1 MNSKVIRPRPQ
12 FLTSLLLCL
21 GFSATLVA
29 CGGDSSN
36 SKSSPT
42 ATASAVETAM
52 ASPSAAAPVSPSA
65 IASPIDT
72 PSSSPIVSPT
82 SNLGNTGSNSGSTGS
97 NNPGSIGNNSGITGN
112 NSGTS
117 TTPRKRK
124 KVKQRPAK
132 QSEKNGVVEKEGR
145 ASTNP
150 TRNRK
155 SDPEKAPGALDS
167 TPAESDKPKKNSQT
181 KKQSGSTQ
189 KPKKPKIE
197 KEDESNAPTTA
208 PRSPGN
214 SDQGSDGQ

>member
-52 ASPSAAAPVSPSA
+52 ASPSATAPVSPSA
-65 IASPIDT
+65 IASPIGT
-72 PSSSPIVSPT
+72 PSTSPIVSPT
-82 SNLGNTGSNSGSTGS
+82 SNSGSTGS
-97 NNPGSIGNNSGITGN
+97 TGNNPGITGN
-112 NSGTS
+112 NSGTN

-132 QSEKNGVVEKEGR
+132 QSENNGVVEKEGK

-150 TRNRK
+150 TRTRK
-155 SDPEKAPGALDS
+155 SDPEQEPGALDS
-167 TPAESDKPKKNSQT
+167 TPADSDKPKKNSQT
-181 KKQSGSTQ
+181 KKQSGNTQ

-214 SDQGSDGQ
+214 SEQGSDGQ

>member
-1 MNSKVIRPRPQ
+1 M
-12 FLTSLLLCL
+12 
-21 GFSATLVA
+21 
-29 CGGDSSN
+29 
-36 SKSSPT
+36 
-42 ATASAVETAM
+42 
-52 ASPSAAAPVSPSA
+52 
-65 IASPIDT
+65 ASPIDT
-72 PSSSPIVSPT
+72 PSPIVSPT
-82 SNLGNTGSNSGSTGS
+82 SNLGNTGSNSGSNGSTGS

-112 NSGTS
+112 NSGAS
-117 TTPRKRK
+117 PTPRKRK

-150 TRNRK
+150 TRTRK
-155 SDPEKAPGALDS
+155 SDPEKEPGALDS
-167 TPAESDKPKKNSQT
+167 IPAESDKPKKNSQT
-181 KKQSGSTQ
+181 KKQSGNTQ